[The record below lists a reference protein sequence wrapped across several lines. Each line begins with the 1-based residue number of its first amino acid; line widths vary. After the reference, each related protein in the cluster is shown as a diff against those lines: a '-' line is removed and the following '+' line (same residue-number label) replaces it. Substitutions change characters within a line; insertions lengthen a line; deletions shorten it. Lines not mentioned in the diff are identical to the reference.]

1 MSNFLPSFNFFR
13 ESEEMEKRSK
23 EDLEEKRREISE
35 LSSDL
40 AAARCGVICTL
51 FKAVFETTFS
61 CWSGS

>member
-1 MSNFLPSFNFFR
+1 MTLEMSNFLPSFNFFLCFR

-40 AAARCGVICTL
+40 AAARWVVICTL
-51 FKAVFETTFS
+51 FKAVFGTT
-61 CWSGS
+61 